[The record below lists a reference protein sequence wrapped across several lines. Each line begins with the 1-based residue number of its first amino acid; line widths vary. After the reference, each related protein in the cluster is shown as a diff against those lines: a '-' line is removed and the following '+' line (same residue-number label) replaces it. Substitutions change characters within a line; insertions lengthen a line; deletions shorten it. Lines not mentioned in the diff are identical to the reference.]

1 MELNK
6 RGEFRMNKR
15 LEKLCRFLVT
25 NSIANKDLVVGFDE
39 NLVIYKDFEWDLNSK
54 YTEVEVNEYEEEYE
68 ELVIE
73 DCDQYKLIIDCYG
86 HIEVE
91 TPEEKELEELRR
103 ENSELLYKI
112 EMLEKANKD
121 LANIIKNKSEKSE
134 TDITDIAE
142 KDDVIKRFLK
152 SYGVGDLD
160 EVIEHFKSMKEYA
173 KLCNKVYLNTMLTVV
188 R

>member
-1 MELNK
+1 
-6 RGEFRMNKR
+6 MNNN
-15 LEKLCRFLVT
+15 LEKVCRFLVT

-39 NLVIYKDFEWDLNSK
+39 NLVIYKDYEWDLERD
-54 YTEVEVNEYEEEYE
+54 EVE
-68 ELVIE
+68 ISDFRPFD
-73 DCDQYKLIIDCYG
+73 DCAKLKITDIDEYKLTICDDG
-86 HIEVE
+86 TIEVE

-121 LANIIKNKSEKSE
+121 LADIIKNKSEKSE
-134 TDITDIAE
+134 TEITDIDE

-152 SYGVGDLD
+152 SYSIGDLD
-160 EVIEHFKSMKEYA
+160 EAIEHFKFIQENA
-173 KLCNKVYLNTMLTVV
+173 DLFNKIYINIPKIEV

>member
-1 MELNK
+1 MK
-6 RGEFRMNKR
+6 MNKKE
-15 LEKLCRFLVT
+15 EKLCRFLVT
-25 NSIANKDLVVGFDE
+25 NKIADRDLTLDFDE
-39 NLVIYKDFEWDLNSK
+39 GILMYKDYDG
-54 YTEVEVNEYEEEYE
+54 EYE

-73 DCDQYKLIIDCYG
+73 DCDQYKLIIDWDG
-86 HIEVE
+86 HLEVE
-91 TPEEKELEELRR
+91 TPGDETELEELRR

-134 TDITDIAE
+134 TDIAE

-152 SYGVGDLD
+152 SYSIGDLD
-160 EVIEHFKSMKEYA
+160 EAIEHFKFIQENA
-173 KLCNKVYLNTMLTVV
+173 DLFNKIYINIPKIGV